1 MTAPDAALNEVH
13 KLGCEL
19 SESFRKYLGTNLKPK
34 NFWRACNLGSDW
46 LDRNSEGV
54 FKKLQYDVVVDAEVS
69 TGDRS
74 AQAEAPMCN
83 KGAQT
88 NVISTNFE
96 AQDGTFM
103 GGWNAA
109 PAEWSEL
116 DDSGNNSEDIP
127 LPKKSRVIGADYV

>member
-54 FKKLQYDVVVDAEVS
+54 FKKLQYDVSGVAQFLS
-69 TGDRS
+69 FAGPKARS
-74 AQAEAPMCN
+74 CFHQESFVP
-83 KGAQT
+83 
-88 NVISTNFE
+88 
-96 AQDGTFM
+96 
-103 GGWNAA
+103 
-109 PAEWSEL
+109 
-116 DDSGNNSEDIP
+116 
-127 LPKKSRVIGADYV
+127 